1 MMFALLIAICAIVFL
16 AVILGGL
23 GLGGWAM
30 WECWKTAHRPGYQ
43 SPLVHG
49 WED

>member
-1 MMFALLIAICAIVFL
+1 MSSPVAVIVVGLIAGVAFPAL
-16 AVILGGL
+16 AFSLY
-23 GLGGWAM
+23 AM
-30 WECWKTAHRPGYQ
+30 CECWKTDHKAGYQ

>member
-1 MMFALLIAICAIVFL
+1 MSSPVAVIVVTLIAAVAIPGIAL
-16 AVILGGL
+16 AFYGF
-23 GLGGWAM
+23 
-30 WECWKTAHRPGYQ
+30 WECWKTDHRPDYQ

>member
-1 MMFALLIAICAIVFL
+1 MFALLIAICAIIFL